1 MLGDCEVMAFVPTA
15 QPDRAKSFYRDTL
28 GLELLEDSPFALVF
42 RAGRTMLR
50 VQKVR
55 EFTPLPFTAL
65 GWRVREIRAAVQ
77 ALSGRQVS
85 FERYEGMNQD
95 ALGICLA
102 PGGARVAWFKD
113 PDGNTLS
120 LTEFPPDQS

>member
-1 MLGDCEVMAFVPTA
+1 MLGDREVMAFVPTA
-15 QPDRAKSFYRDTL
+15 HPERAMAFYRDAL

-55 EFTPLPFTAL
+55 EFTPLPGTAL
-65 GWRVREIRAAVQ
+65 GWRVPDIRAAIET
-77 ALSGRQVS
+77 LSGRKVS
-85 FERYEGMNQD
+85 FERYDGMGQD
-95 ALGICLA
+95 ALGIWTA
-102 PGGARVAWFKD
+102 PGGAKVAWFKD

-120 LTEFPPDQS
+120 LTEFTPDQS

>member
-15 QPDRAKSFYRDTL
+15 QPDLAKSFYRDTP
-28 GLELLEDSPFALVF
+28 GLELIEDSPFALVF

-65 GWRVREIRAAVQ
+65 GWRVTDIRAAVQ
-77 ALSGRQVS
+77 TLSGKQVS
-85 FERYEGMNQD
+85 FERYDGMGQD
-95 ALGICLA
+95 ALGIWLA

-120 LTEFPPDQS
+120 LTEFPPAKS

>member
-15 QPDRAKSFYRDTL
+15 HPDRAKSFYRDTL
-28 GLELLEDSPFALVF
+28 GLELTEDSPFALVF

-55 EFTPLPFTAL
+55 EFTPLPGTVL
-65 GWRVREIRAAVQ
+65 GWRVPDIRAAVQ
-77 ALSGRQVS
+77 ALSGEQVS
-85 FERYEGMNQD
+85 FERYDGMGQD
-95 ALGICLA
+95 ALGIWLA
-102 PGGARVAWFKD
+102 PGGGKVAWFKD

-120 LTEFPPDQS
+120 LTEFPPGQS

>member
-15 QPDRAKSFYRDTL
+15 HPDHAKIFYRDTL

-50 VQKVR
+50 VQKVPQL
-55 EFTPLPFTAL
+55 TPLPFTTL
-65 GWRVREIRAAVQ
+65 GWRVPDVRAAVEE
-77 ALSGRQVS
+77 LSGKQVS
-85 FERYEGMNQD
+85 FVRYDGMNQD
-95 ALGICLA
+95 ALGIWLA
-102 PGGARVAWFKD
+102 PGGAKVAWFKD

-120 LTEFPPDQS
+120 LTEFPRD

>member
-15 QPDRAKSFYRDTL
+15 HPDRAKTFYRDTL
-28 GLELLEDSPFALVF
+28 GLELLEDGPFALVF

-55 EFTPLPFTAL
+55 EFTPLLSTAL
-65 GWRVREIRAAVQ
+65 GWRVADIRGAAESL
-77 ALSGRQVS
+77 ASKGVS
-85 FERYEGMNQD
+85 FERYEAMNQD
-95 ALGICLA
+95 AIGVWLA
-102 PGGARVAWFKD
+102 PGGAKVAWFKD

-120 LTEFPPDQS
+120 LTEFPPD

>member
-95 ALGICLA
+95 ALGIWLA